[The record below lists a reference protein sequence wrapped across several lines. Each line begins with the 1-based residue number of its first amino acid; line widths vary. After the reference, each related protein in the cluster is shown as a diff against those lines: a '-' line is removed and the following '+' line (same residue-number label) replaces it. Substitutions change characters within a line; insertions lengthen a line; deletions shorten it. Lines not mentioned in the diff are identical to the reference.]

1 MSDLMTGVCIAL
13 PVLFFAVI
21 IVSIMGATAEALGAL
36 LVVLVVV
43 LLVYSYFDK
52 DDKKEKGKTQ

>member
-36 LVVLVVV
+36 LGVMVVV
-43 LLVYSYFDK
+43 MLIYSYFDK
-52 DDKKEKGKTQ
+52 SDKKEKEKTQ